1 MKQKT
6 IWELLKISST
16 TNQKDIKTAYA
27 KQAKLVHPEEH
38 PEEFIQLNEAY
49 RLAIQYAKAHKQDQT
64 STTPSQNNT
73 TTIPLEAELD
83 FSSLEH
89 QSTVSS
95 HKQKT
100 EEETINVHEVLAK
113 AKQKL
118 EKQYEQQR
126 TNTLHCM
133 TNMLQNKRT
142 SIQQWTSF
150 FEEQPFSS
158 ISLDP
163 IFLTELH
170 NLLQTYDVIP
180 MYANV
185 SLTNYYENIHD
196 PNVEESIDL
205 ILYELNRCNKTYE
218 TQKKQKK
225 QKADYR
231 FKLTMTAILA
241 LLLIACMILQSIIL
255 PLFGIFIAVFYI
267 FIHYLEQY
275 RHNQHTSN
283 QRNLRY
289 LLLLF
294 GCFFIF
300 TIIITIFISMDQ
312 SKQTDITKW
321 AKEAYGEQV
330 TYESTVELNESI
342 NYNIYTFYDQ
352 TNDFYFHI
360 KETKHEEGYEFEDD
374 YASSMVLSK
383 NTASLIH
390 SYKQYDPTSIY
401 YDDSMIDGVSIQIID
416 HDIKA
421 STTELYTFLQT
432 IRALPEIQEVKDNVF
447 IYVMPKGAYYRK
459 WFQEAIPF
467 SEALEMSEA
476 QLYDWLAYCDT
487 IYTLEYTFKEYDETD
502 PYVKRYMSEAQGVDL
517 MIQGTQVHV
526 DGVKVMDGKLS
537 IGSFYR
543 LAKALDLDIEVTSE
557 TSLLWKIH
565 GRIQLI
571 GTGSA
576 DPYIEQSF
584 IEEVLQP

>member
-6 IWELLKISST
+6 IWELLEIPST

-49 RLAIQYAKAHKQDQT
+49 RQAIQYAKAHQQVKQAQPN
-64 STTPSQNNT
+64 TTPSQDNS
-73 TTIPLEAELD
+73 TTIPLEATLD

-89 QSTVSS
+89 QSSVST

-100 EEETINVHEVLAK
+100 EKETINVHAVLTK

-118 EKQYEQQR
+118 ELQYEQQR
-126 TNTLHCM
+126 TDTLHQIE
-133 TNMLQNKRT
+133 TMLAHKRT
-142 SIQQWTSF
+142 SMKRWNEFLESTQF
-150 FEEQPFSS
+150 LS

-163 IFLTELH
+163 AFLKQ
-170 NLLQTYDVIP
+170 LLTQLQAHTFIP
-180 MYANV
+180 LNANYC
-185 SLTNYYENIHD
+185 LTNYYQKNDTAQVEGPWISLMLSRLDELNKHYELYQKKHKKRFLYVYLLICILFVIFMYFMSQTSD
-196 PNVEESIDL
+196 PKKRASID
-205 ILYELNRCNKTYE
+205 Y
-218 TQKKQKK
+218 
-225 QKADYR
+225 
-231 FKLTMTAILA
+231 A
-241 LLLIACMILQSIIL
+241 L
-255 PLFGIFIAVFYI
+255 
-267 FIHYLEQY
+267 
-275 RHNQHTSN
+275 
-283 QRNLRY
+283 
-289 LLLLF
+289 
-294 GCFFIF
+294 
-300 TIIITIFISMDQ
+300 
-312 SKQTDITKW
+312 
-321 AKEAYGEQV
+321 EAYGEQV

-342 NYNIYTFYDQ
+342 NYDIYTFYDQ

-360 KETKHEEGYEFEDD
+360 KETKHEEVYEFEDD

-432 IRALPEIQEVKDNVF
+432 IRALPEIQQVKDNVF

-571 GTGSA
+571 GTGSV